1 MVSKIGMSDSHFH
14 RVESSYDQVAAAYV
28 EHIYDE
34 LAGKPADRDLLNR
47 FATILRGRGVV
58 CDLGCGPGQV
68 GRYLWDRGVDV
79 IGVDLSPGMLAEA
92 RRLNP
97 GIAYRQGNMLA
108 LDVPDESWAGI
119 VAFYSIIHIPRPDAV
134 RAMRE
139 MARALAPG
147 GALLLAFHVG
157 DDELLETDAWGVPVA
172 LSYWFYTADEMAGYL
187 REAGLIVAEIIE
199 REPYGPDVEYPSRR
213 AMLWVTKPGASG

>member
-1 MVSKIGMSDSHFH
+1 
-14 RVESSYDQVAAAYV
+14 
-28 EHIYDE
+28 
-34 LAGKPADRDLLNR
+34 
-47 FATILRGRGVV
+47 
-58 CDLGCGPGQV
+58 
-68 GRYLWDRGVDV
+68 VDV

-157 DDELLETDAWGVPVA
+157 DDELLESDAWGVPVA